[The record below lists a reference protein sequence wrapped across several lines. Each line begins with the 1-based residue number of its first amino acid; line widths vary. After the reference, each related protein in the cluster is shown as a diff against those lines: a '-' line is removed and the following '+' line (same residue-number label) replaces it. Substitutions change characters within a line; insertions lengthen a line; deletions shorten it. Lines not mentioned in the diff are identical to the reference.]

1 MRHSETDP
9 AAIMWMIM
17 GMGFVT
23 IVQGQRLLQETE
35 HVGIMWMTMETVC
48 VTTV

>member
-1 MRHSETDP
+1 MRYSEMDP
-9 AAIMWMIM
+9 AAIMWMMM

-35 HVGIMWMTMETVC
+35 HVGIMWMTTETVC
-48 VTTV
+48 ATIV